1 MEVDFSMYQLIMEA
15 SLVVQLV
22 MIILV
27 LASVFSWLA
36 IIVKART
43 LRGVDRAADDFEE
56 RFWSGADL
64 SHLYEGL
71 RRKTVLNPM
80 EHVFSSGFKEFLRA
94 RQHGMPP
101 AEPAQGAMRVA
112 ISRELDG
119 MERYLQFL
127 ATVGSTSPYIGLFGT
142 VWGIMHAF
150 LGLSGVQQA
159 TLAMVAPGIA
169 EALIATALGLFA
181 AIPAVIAYNRFSG
194 DVDRIAGRLEN
205 FSEEFAGLLNR
216 QSHPRASEAS
226 VATTGE

>member
-1 MEVDFSMYQLIMEA
+1 MAVDFSMYQLVMEA
-15 SLVVQLV
+15 TLVVQLV
-22 MIILV
+22 MVILV
-27 LASVFSWLA
+27 LASVLSWLA
-36 IIVKART
+36 IIVKARS
-43 LRGVDRAADDFEE
+43 LNAAHRACDDFEE

-64 SHLYEGL
+64 SHLYEGV
-71 RRKTVLNPM
+71 RRKQEMTGM

-94 RQHGMPP
+94 RQHGIP
-101 AEPAQGAMRVA
+101 AGEPAQRAMRVA
-112 ISRELDG
+112 IAREIDE

-181 AIPAVIAYNRFSG
+181 AIPAVIAYNRFAG
-194 DVDRIAGRLEN
+194 DVDRVAVRLEN
-205 FSEEFAGLLNR
+205 FNDEFVALLNR
-216 QSHPRASEAS
+216 QVHAKSTDTASEAT
-226 VATTGE
+226 A

>member
-94 RQHGMPP
+94 RQHGMAP

>member
-1 MEVDFSMYQLIMEA
+1 MYQLIMEA

-94 RQHGMPP
+94 RQHGMAP